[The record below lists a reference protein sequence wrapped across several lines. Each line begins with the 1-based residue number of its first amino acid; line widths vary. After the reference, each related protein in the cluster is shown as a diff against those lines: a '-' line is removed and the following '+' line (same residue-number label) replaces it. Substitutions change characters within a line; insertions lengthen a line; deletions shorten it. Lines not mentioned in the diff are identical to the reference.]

1 MVTRKA
7 AAIDT
12 KQIRKIMKTA
22 QGPGPDPKRPR
33 PTAIQLNAREYAYL
47 QRVFDGYGKG
57 LKLSTGLKMSALW
70 VASKVEDGDLLITRG
85 GIIER
90 RPWKE

>member
-7 AAIDT
+7 AAIDA
-12 KQIRKIMKTA
+12 KQIRKIMRTA
-22 QGPGPDPKRPR
+22 QEPGPDPKKPR

-47 QRVFDGYGKG
+47 QRVFDVWGKG
-57 LKLSTGLKMSALW
+57 LKLSTGIKMSALW
-70 VASKVEDGDLLITRG
+70 VASKVEDGAMLISRG

-90 RPWKE
+90 